1 MRHIISG
8 NFYCNDKKIHPYTT
22 IPMVELVGR
31 ILMTSSQPGVAMR
44 TVLQANGF
52 RDLDIPDNA
61 TFARIRLDEE
71 GQNYLVLVAKKIE
84 GVEK

>member
-1 MRHIISG
+1 
-8 NFYCNDKKIHPYTT
+8 
-22 IPMVELVGR
+22 
-31 ILMTSSQPGVAMR
+31 LMTSSQPGVAMR